1 MTCLEQFCDIQLPP
15 EVDLCQ
21 AHENER
27 ESGLIDECPTCG
39 VYKDVKYETCLQC
52 KRSGKTAQTTPIP
65 RYDPAS
71 TASTISDLAADQKAH
86 ERRAAMK
93 SYLATVSAWIALAT
107 LWVADCLIQLM
118 LRTRSNERTV
128 RATKR
133 VPWPKGLRQEL
144 MRRQGNRCVC
154 CGCRLS
160 VYNCEIDHMDPVIRG
175 GSNDKDNLQVLC
187 RPCNMRKGPQTD
199 QEFRERYARLVPRT
213 RRTPPSQ
220 PVPQAAF
227 NAETQ
232 RTRQS
237 SDLQHFRKTRF
248 ISSREKI
255 FSGSLASGGI
265 TGGAALFGLAYVG
278 TEGWLLLLPAAILG
292 GGVSVGLW
300 LRARVTGV
308 MILGDE

>member
-107 LWVADCLIQLM
+107 LWAADCLIQLM

-144 MRRQGNRCVC
+144 MRRQGNRCVY
-154 CGCRLS
+154 CGCRLA

-199 QEFRERYARLVPRT
+199 QEFRKRYARLVPVHTPDATLPTSASRYIQCRDAAYPPVLGPPALQKNPFHISPRENLLREPRQWWHHGGAQHCSAWHT
-213 RRTPPSQ
+213 WALRDGSFSCQRRFW
-220 PVPQAAF
+220 VEA
-227 NAETQ
+227 
-232 RTRQS
+232 
-237 SDLQHFRKTRF
+237 
-248 ISSREKI
+248 
-255 FSGSLASGGI
+255 LASAYGYGH
-265 TGGAALFGLAYVG
+265 ALPV
-278 TEGWLLLLPAAILG
+278 
-292 GGVSVGLW
+292 
-300 LRARVTGV
+300 
-308 MILGDE
+308 